1 MKRRSLTETLPPDLR
16 DFVQAGTPK
25 PLSLSKQTIETPSQ
39 PPPIESSDPAPSD
52 AVLNPKPSRPRKP
65 RSNTTRPEYSLR
77 RSHSKGNAAAVVTG
91 YLNDEHVQILLDL
104 RERSS
109 TNTLSIPSVN
119 LLLKVALRLIKTLKP
134 TDAQILDAV
143 LKEQEG
149 EG

>member
-25 PLSLSKQTIETPSQ
+25 PLSLSKQTIETPSEA
-39 PPPIESSDPAPSD
+39 PIESSDPVASEPRHD
-52 AVLNPKPSRPRKP
+52 PKPARARKR
-65 RSNTTRPEYSLR
+65 RSNTRRPEYSLR

-91 YLNDEHVQILLDL
+91 YLNDEHVQILRDL

-134 TDAQILDAV
+134 TDAQILEAV

-149 EG
+149 EE